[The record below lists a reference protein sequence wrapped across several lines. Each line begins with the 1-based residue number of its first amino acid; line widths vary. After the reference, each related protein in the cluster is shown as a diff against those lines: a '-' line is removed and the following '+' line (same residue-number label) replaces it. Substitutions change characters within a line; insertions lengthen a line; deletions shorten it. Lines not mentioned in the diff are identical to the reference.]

1 MAEFASPGASQLAR
15 FDEKNE
21 ERMVVLE
28 VSSARLGATSIAGGE
43 RRPAS

>member
-1 MAEFASPGASQLAR
+1 LSKFASPGAPQLAS

-21 ERMVVLE
+21 ERMVVLGA
-28 VSSARLGATSIAGGE
+28 SSARLGATLIADGE